1 MFGTDNGWRNIVIT
15 AAATA
20 TATADHQGH
29 NVFIYTFLLH
39 VFLLLSDPFSFMF
52 IVRNIIIEQ
61 SFMMMIRRFDI
72 RSFVRRD

>member
-1 MFGTDNGWRNIVIT
+1 MFSTDNGWRNIVIT
-15 AAATA
+15 AAAI
-20 TATADHQGH
+20 ATADHQGH
-29 NVFIYTFLLH
+29 YVFIYTFLLH

-52 IVRNIIIEQ
+52 IVRNMIIEQ